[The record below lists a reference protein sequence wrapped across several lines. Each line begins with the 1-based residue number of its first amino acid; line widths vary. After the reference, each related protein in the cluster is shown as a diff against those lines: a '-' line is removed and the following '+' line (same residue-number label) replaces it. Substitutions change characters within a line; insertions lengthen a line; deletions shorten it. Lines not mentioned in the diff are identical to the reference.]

1 MDKLLVPTDGSE
13 GSLAAV
19 RWAIAYAKA
28 HPGTE
33 IHVVNVQPALP
44 SAVTSFLP
52 AGTAHQYHREQSTA
66 AAEKARKLLDE
77 AGLQHHLHCAVGPA
91 APQIVEVAR
100 REGCS
105 QIVMGTRGLG
115 ALPSVVLG
123 SVASRVAALSP
134 LPVTLVR

>member
-1 MDKLLVPTDGSE
+1 
-13 GSLAAV
+13 
-19 RWAIAYAKA
+19 
-28 HPGTE
+28 
-33 IHVVNVQPALP
+33 VQPALP

-52 AGTAHQYHREQSTA
+52 AGTAQQYHREQSTT

-77 AGLQHHLHCAVGPA
+77 AGLQHHVHFAVGQA
-91 APQIVEVAR
+91 APQIVEAAR

-123 SVASRVAALSP
+123 SVASRVASLSP
-134 LPVTLVR
+134 LPVTLVK